1 MRRQPN
7 SLSQSFQRADRLHQD
22 GDLERAGRLYRSLL
36 NAQPNNFDVLHR
48 FGVLNFQR
56 GRHEEALSHMLAALK
71 LRPNEP
77 VVLSNLGL
85 VEAALNRAERAL
97 ERHDAAL
104 AIAPRFAEA
113 HNRRGTALWTLGRLD
128 EALDSYRRAVEF
140 QPNLPEAHNN
150 LGMMLRE
157 LGRHAEAL
165 ASQDRALALR
175 PGYWAAH
182 NHRGLALEALDRFDE
197 ALAAYDAALALKPDF
212 AEALN
217 NRGNALRAL
226 GRPLEALE
234 SYDRSIALAPR
245 FAEALTNRGTALRDL
260 RRPLEAL
267 DSHQRALALNMNHAG
282 AHNNLAISLAELGR
296 HDEALDSYD
305 RALALNPG
313 FAEAADN
320 KGLLLTDLG
329 RLDEA
334 AAAIKAAIEI
344 NPRRIRSYYNLTQSK
359 RIGQDDL
366 NPVEAMR
373 GLAKDMAALT
383 LHERIDLC
391 FALGKALA
399 DLGDHAGAF
408 EALISGNALKR
419 RMIAY
424 DEAATLA
431 LFERLR
437 AAYAAERFASARG
450 QGAASA
456 GPVFVL
462 GMPRS
467 GTTLLEQIL
476 ASHPQVRAFGEVETW
491 LEAVKAAGGRVAATL
506 TAPEVAAELSADDLL
521 GLGRRYLA
529 AMGLAE
535 PSDQRVVNKTTEN
548 FRHVGLIHMALPQ
561 ARIIHARRDPLDTCV
576 SCFSKQFTGELFY
589 AYDLAELG
597 RYYRAYERLM
607 DHWREALP
615 PGVMLDVRYEDV
627 VDDLEG
633 QARRIVAHCGLD
645 WDPRCLDFHQTAR
658 AVRTASAVQVR
669 EPINT
674 RAVGR
679 WRDVQPF
686 LGPLVE
692 ALGEG
697 AAP

>member
-1 MRRQPN
+1 MRSQPN

-71 LRPNEP
+71 IRPNEP

-85 VEAALNRAERAL
+85 VEAALNRPERAL

-226 GRPLEALE
+226 GRPLEAL
-234 SYDRSIALAPR
+234 
-245 FAEALTNRGTALRDL
+245 
-260 RRPLEAL
+260 

-366 NPVEAMR
+366 NQVEAMR

-491 LEAVKAAGGRVAATL
+491 LEAVKAAGGRVAATP
-506 TAPEVAAELSADDLL
+506 TAPEVAAELCADDLL

-607 DHWREALP
+607 DHWREVLP

-645 WDPRCLDFHQTAR
+645 WDPRCLDFHETAR

-674 RAVGR
+674 RAVGG
-679 WRDVQPF
+679 F
-686 LGPLVE
+686 A
-692 ALGEG
+692 ALR
-697 AAP
+697 AL